1 MASAISR
8 KDTFMFKRLFGG
20 PTTPEPVNRLA
31 VVRNITVGRTVS
43 LDPLAW
49 RRLQPETV
57 FNLETDALE
66 ITAQGTIALDS
77 GQHVHRFYTD
87 DHVMLQAMSDDPSG
101 AEAYDFSLF
110 IPWTSAYPPGET
122 ERRIWRDRLSE
133 PVFDGAP
140 EELPAYPRFWFS
152 ESDARQPPVTLWET
166 IWDDRTA
173 TTPFSRIFQ
182 TCMLYAR
189 DLAGGRE
196 LMLALEMEPEKATG
210 KSADISH
217 EIMVGIPLE
226 MAEFT
231 A

>member
-1 MASAISR
+1 
-8 KDTFMFKRLFGG
+8 MFKRLFGG
-20 PTTPEPVNRLA
+20 STTPEPVNRLA

-57 FNLETDALE
+57 FNLDTDALE

-110 IPWTSAYPPGET
+110 IPWTSAYPPGEK
-122 ERRIWRDRLSE
+122 ERRVWRDRLSE
-133 PVFDGAP
+133 PVFDGAA
-140 EELPAYPRFWFS
+140 EELPSYPRFWFA

-196 LMLALEMEPEKATG
+196 LMLALEMEPEKAAD